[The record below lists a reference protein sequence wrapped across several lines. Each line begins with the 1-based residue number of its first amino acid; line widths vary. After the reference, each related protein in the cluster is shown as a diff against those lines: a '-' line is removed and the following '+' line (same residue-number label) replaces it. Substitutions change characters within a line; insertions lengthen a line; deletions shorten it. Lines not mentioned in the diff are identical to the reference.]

1 MKKIILV
8 SHGLLAEGMKNSV
21 ELISGKNNNLYA
33 FGLTESNSPKAIA
46 EEINKMIEED
56 VENQYL
62 IISDFPGGSVN
73 TAMISLISKENVY
86 LVSGMNLILC
96 LEIVLASK
104 ESKIEDVIEDALDS
118 ARKTLLNMKNISKEE
133 NEEEDYFND

>member
-21 ELISGKNNNLYA
+21 ELISGKHDNLYA
-33 FGLTESNSPKAIA
+33 FGLTESNSPKDIA
-46 EEINKMIEED
+46 EKINKMIEED
-56 VENQYL
+56 VESQYL

-73 TAMISLISKENVY
+73 TAMISLILKDNVF

-104 ESKIEDVIEDALDS
+104 ESKIEDIIENALDS
-118 ARKTLLNMKNISKEE
+118 ARKTLSNMKNILKQE